1 MQEKISQNTHFNEL
15 DIMKGIGIWLV
26 VIGHLK
32 PVSYTETLIYS
43 VHKGV
48 VDRDGIDAVIFIDT
62 ISNPSAKK
70 GICKVFGM
78 KKHKNCFLSVFRK
91 EWKNDH
97 M

>member
-43 VHKGV
+43 VH
-48 VDRDGIDAVIFIDT
+48 
-62 ISNPSAKK
+62 
-70 GICKVFGM
+70 M
-78 KKHKNCFLSVFRK
+78 FLFFSVQGF
-91 EWKNDH
+91 
-97 M
+97 